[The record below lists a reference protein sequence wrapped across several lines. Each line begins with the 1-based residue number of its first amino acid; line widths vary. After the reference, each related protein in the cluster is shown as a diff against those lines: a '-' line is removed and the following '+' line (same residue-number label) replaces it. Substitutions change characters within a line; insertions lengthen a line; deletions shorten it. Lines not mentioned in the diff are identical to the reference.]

1 MTERNYLLVQ
11 IHSATTTTHYLTLSE
26 VASCCGIH
34 PELIGRFVA
43 LGLLEPVGR
52 GPDDEL
58 LFEAGAVPLLHKILR
73 LRNQLG
79 INYAGIG
86 VVLELIDR
94 IEAME
99 TRIRELENRLFG

>member
-11 IHSATTTTHYLTLSE
+11 IHGTTTTHYLTLSE
-26 VASCCGIH
+26 VASCCDIH
-34 PELIGRFVA
+34 PDLIGRFVA

-52 GPDDEL
+52 APDNQL

-86 VVLELIDR
+86 VVLELINR
-94 IEAME
+94 IEEME
-99 TRIRELENRLFG
+99 ARIRELESRLFG